1 VADNPKAMIDDFP
14 FNSTALLAL
23 VLGLLVFIMIT
34 CVLYTLAMMRFHA
47 IRVHN
52 LVRETRIMRNEYLA
66 KHDRRSD
73 TF

>member
-1 VADNPKAMIDDFP
+1 VADNHFAMIDSFL
-14 FNSTALLAL
+14 FSSSALVALTLLAL
-23 VLGLLVFIMIT
+23 VFILIT

-66 KHDRRSD
+66 NHDQRSNR
-73 TF
+73 